1 MQEVDLY
8 LSFPSAVLSR
18 QLHVLEQELAIGVIS
33 RRRGGL
39 RWEVRVREGLEVG
52 MRLQVS
58 CSEDNPERE
67 GRECSH
73 FHLRLKFF

>member
-39 RWEVRVREGLEVG
+39 RWVRVREGLEV
-52 MRLQVS
+52 S
-58 CSEDNPERE
+58 CSEDNPEE
-67 GRECSH
+67 GRQGMLP
-73 FHLRLKFF
+73 FPP